1 MRSSNPVLGES
12 VFRNFEEYGDTSTMT
27 VTGTAP
33 KTLIALLLAFL
44 TAGYVW
50 FKFEA
55 AVKVQPKD
63 AGIELAMQ
71 AGAEA
76 IMPWM
81 IGGLVVGLVL
91 SLATMFK
98 PVWAAYTTPVYALAE
113 GCFLGGISAIVQAQF
128 PGVPIVFQALG
139 LTFGTAFVMMVLYQ
153 TGMIKVT
160 EKLRAGVMAATGAI
174 ALLYLISFGMSM
186 FGMSVPYIHGSGM
199 IGIGFSVFVVG
210 LAAFNLLLD
219 FDLIDR
225 LSAQRAPKHMEWYG
239 AFALMV
245 TLVWLYIE
253 ILRLLSKLNR
263 RR

>member
-1 MRSSNPVLGES
+1 MRSSNPALGEN
-12 VFRNFEEYGDTSTMT
+12 VFRNFEEYGDSTTMT
-27 VTGTAP
+27 VTGTAT

-50 FKFEA
+50 FKFVETGAMKQQPPNPA
-55 AVKVQPKD
+55 A
-63 AGIELAMQ
+63 LQ
-71 AGAEA
+71 AGVQA

-98 PVWAAYTTPVYALAE
+98 PVWASFTTPLYALAE
-113 GCFLGGISAIVQAQF
+113 GCFLGGISAVVQAQF
-128 PGVPIVFQALG
+128 PHVDIVFQALG

-153 TGMIKVT
+153 TGTIKVT
-160 EKLRAGVMAATGAI
+160 EKLRAGIMAATGAI
-174 ALLYLISFGMSM
+174 FLLYLVSMVMSM
-186 FGMSVPYIHGSGM
+186 FGMTVPYIHDSGP

-219 FDLIDR
+219 FDLIER

-239 AFALMV
+239 AFALMT

-253 ILRLLSKLNR
+253 ILRLLAKLNR

>member
-1 MRSSNPVLGES
+1 MRSSNPALGEN
-12 VFRNFEEYGDTSTMT
+12 VFRNFEEYGDSTTMT
-27 VTGTAP
+27 VTGTAT
-33 KTLIALLLAFL
+33 KTLIALMLAFL

-50 FKFEA
+50 FKFVETGAMKLPLNPA
-55 AVKVQPKD
+55 A
-63 AGIELAMQ
+63 LQ
-71 AGAEA
+71 AGTSA

-98 PVWAAYTTPVYALAE
+98 PAWASFTTPLYALAE
-113 GCFLGGISAIVQAQF
+113 GCFLGGISAVVQAQF
-128 PGVPIVFQALG
+128 PHVDIVFQALG

-160 EKLRAGVMAATGAI
+160 EKLRAGIMAATGAI
-174 ALLYLISFGMSM
+174 FLLYLVSMVMNM
-186 FGMSVPYIHGSGM
+186 FGTEVPYIHGSGKV
-199 IGIGFSVFVVG
+199 GIAFSIFVVG

-219 FDLIDR
+219 FDLIER
-225 LSAQRAPKHMEWYG
+225 MSAQRAPKHMEWYG
-239 AFALMV
+239 AFALMT